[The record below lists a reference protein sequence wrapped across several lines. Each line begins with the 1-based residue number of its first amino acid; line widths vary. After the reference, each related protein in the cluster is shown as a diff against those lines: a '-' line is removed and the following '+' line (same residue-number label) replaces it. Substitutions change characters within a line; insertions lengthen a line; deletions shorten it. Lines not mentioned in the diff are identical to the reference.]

1 MSLYGPVTQVSAG
14 SGGTTFARMQFN
26 KAADGTWYNPV
37 VIVAPEDMGAK
48 VGNMITAVVTVAGVF
63 EEQDSSGEPLMIPRF
78 ELVFVDKV
86 E

>member
-1 MSLYGPVTQVSAG
+1 
-14 SGGTTFARMQFN
+14 
-26 KAADGTWYNPV
+26 
-37 VIVAPEDMGAK
+37 
-48 VGNMITAVVTVAGVF
+48 MITAVVTVAGVF